1 MAEALN
7 KRLRRWPSL
16 VLVTGLAALGLLV
29 LLLSVGQDSQEKP
42 EVGGNPP
49 GHVETPAGEKPQT
62 QEPAKPRRATQ
73 TRNESPLWL
82 PVDESQVADL
92 PLWPAEW
99 SAEGRALVTVSGIAS
114 TSKSWTVGDRLT
126 LPVPQLGETYRPV
139 IEEIDEAVG
148 SRAFLGWIDDD
159 DGHRGRYVVTIGPNS
174 LFAYIDTPDGPYEL
188 MADHRSGWLL
198 PASSMMAGW
207 DFSKSDILPERP

>member
-1 MAEALN
+1 MPEGSEQRVRSWLTFALV
-7 KRLRRWPSL
+7 S
-16 VLVTGLAALGLLV
+16 GLAALGLLV
-29 LLLSVGQDSQEKP
+29 LLLSVGQFSQEKP
-42 EVGGNPP
+42 GYGGKPL
-49 GHVETPAGEKPQT
+49 GHDEMPAEEMQPAP
-62 QEPAKPRRATQ
+62 EPAKLLNTTQ
-73 TRNESPLWL
+73 LRNESPLWL

-114 TSKSWTVGDRLT
+114 TSKSWTVGDPLT
-126 LPVPQLGETYRPV
+126 LPVPQLGEVYRPV

-148 SRAFLGWIDDD
+148 SRAFLGWIAGD